1 MWLMVSQEKIL
12 TNKNIS
18 ITLSTNRYYEYCDAD
33 IMSCV
38 VYNMVSYECI
48 WWYAIY
54 THLLIMIDDDCCFP
68 QKKYNRIWYV
78 LYL

>member
-33 IMSCV
+33 IMSSV

-54 THLLIMIDDDCCFP
+54 THLLIIIDDDCCFP
-68 QKKYNRIWYV
+68 QKKYSIIWYV